1 MVATLATFLARSV
14 KKILATLATF
24 LARIAKAFLNIHESD
39 SSFQK
44 AKKVSDAII
53 SRAVYAAADYWLMI
67 ASGVFIIVMDQRF
80 GYGPVGLF
88 LLMWAFDIVVA
99 FAFIVLWKWTGKDV
113 TLGEGYR
120 RAADSIY
127 HGSRIA
133 GYLAFAFVVIKA
145 AFWDGPEHIVIFF
158 HKEIRTMLRM
168 SFALLIL
175 TAIQAAIWT
184 PIYILGFDNVTQL
197 FGHIRSLW

>member
-1 MVATLATFLARSV
+1 MGSTKKLVATLATFLARV
-14 KKILATLATF
+14 T
-24 LARIAKAFLNIHESD
+24 RAFLDVRGND

-44 AKKVSDAII
+44 ARKVSDAII
-53 SRAVYAAADYWLMI
+53 SRAVYAVADYWLMI
-67 ASGVFIIVMDQRF
+67 ASGAFIIVMDQRY
-80 GYGPVGLF
+80 GYGTVGLF

-99 FAFIVLWKWTGKDV
+99 FAFIILWKWTGKDV

-133 GYLAFAFVVIKA
+133 GYIAFALVIIKA

-168 SFALLIL
+168 GFVLLVL

-184 PIYILGFDNVTQL
+184 PIYILGFESVTEL
-197 FGHIRSLW
+197 FGHIQKQW